1 MYKRCTFYAPFL
13 PFICK
18 EIVGASRMYKKLH
31 KAEIVTSSESLP
43 TKGSLFM
50 CVPEEALC

>member
-1 MYKRCTFYAPFL
+1 MDYIFPYEHMYKGCTFYAPFL

-31 KAEIVTSSESLP
+31 KAEIV
-43 TKGSLFM
+43 
-50 CVPEEALC
+50 A